1 MAHFAEL
8 DILNKVIRVV
18 VISDDTPTS
27 SGPLGENDKHID
39 GEKFCENFL
48 KTGNKYKQT
57 SYTRKFRG
65 NFAGIGMIYDSQYDI
80 FREPQPYSS
89 WTLNTITG
97 EWICPKTRP
106 TRLPED
112 DINNPGYIRE
122 PVEFNSY
129 YFQWDETNQ
138 VWKSKS
144 GDKVWN
150 NNTSSWE

>member
-8 DILNKVIRVV
+8 DILNKVVRVI
-18 VISDDTPTS
+18 VILNDTPTS
-27 SGPLGENDKHID
+27 NGPLGENDKHID
-39 GEKFCENFL
+39 GEIFCENTFR
-48 KTGNKYKQT
+48 TGHKYKQT
-57 SYTRKFRG
+57 SYNRKFRG
-65 NFAGIGMIYDSQYDI
+65 NFAGVGMIYDSQYDI

-97 EWICPKTRP
+97 KWICPKTRP

-122 PVEFNSY
+122 SVEFNSY

-144 GDKVWN
+144 SDKVWN